1 MPENTQN
8 SQGQS
13 PTPQSVLTAFAEFV
27 ETVRRLR
34 APEGCPWD
42 REQTHRSLVP
52 YLLEESF
59 ELAEAIENGND
70 SKITE
75 ELGDVLLQIVLH
87 AQIANE
93 TRRFDIEA
101 VARSINEKMIRRHPH
116 VFGDHESGQTA
127 ADFKG
132 ITSDQVLKNWQEI
145 KATEKATLE
154 AAGVSQD
161 ADPRTVLK
169 NIKGTDFRF
178 DVPLALPAL
187 QRASKIGDKTKKRRF
202 DWPDWRGV
210 MSKIDEELAEL
221 KKALEEANSVHH
233 VPKDHAETG
242 PIRDPIASEIGD
254 LLFTVAQLA
263 RHRGIDPEQA
273 LRETNSRFERRYG
286 VLHELASE
294 LEKKDGRGW
303 DARSQDELEKLWRE
317 SKTRLREAGLE

>member
-1 MPENTQN
+1 MPDKTSNT
-8 SQGQS
+8 QGQS
-13 PTPQSVLTAFAEFV
+13 PIPSEILTAFAEFV

-34 APEGCPWD
+34 APDGCPWD

-52 YLLEESF
+52 FLLEESF
-59 ELAEAIENGND
+59 ELAEAIESGND
-70 SKITE
+70 TKIAE

-93 TRRFDIEA
+93 TGRFGLDH
-101 VARSINEKMIRRHPH
+101 VARGINEKMIRRHPH
-116 VFGDHESGQTA
+116 VFGESASGKTA

-132 ITSDQVLKNWQEI
+132 ITSDQVLKNWQQI
-145 KATEKATLE
+145 KAAEKINSGASNPTSETQLGK
-154 AAGVSQD
+154 GV
-161 ADPRTVLK
+161 
-169 NIKGTDFRF
+169 DFRF

-187 QRASKIGDKTKKRRF
+187 QRASKIGEKTKKRRF

-210 MSKIDEELAEL
+210 MSKIDEELGEL
-221 KKALEEANSVHH
+221 KKALEESNSVNHT
-233 VPKDHAETG
+233 PKDHAETG
-242 PIRDPIASEIGD
+242 PIQDPIASEIGD

-286 VLHELASE
+286 VLHELAND

-303 DARSQDELEKLWRE
+303 DARSQDELEKLWQE
-317 SKTRLREAGLE
+317 AKTRLRQAGLE